1 MPKEKID
8 LRDELRSYKFE
19 FDLLQK
25 IPCSKQENK
34 KYEQLLKDN
43 GVLPEGVY
51 TYIGDNDEP
60 SKTEFYTIY
69 ETDLTESEI
78 AEYLTYKKLSLI
90 KTIKNCVM
98 FFTVLTIASMIIY
111 FLIMANSFWF
121 SVRNLN
127 NIVWHLSTT

>member
-8 LRDELRSYKFE
+8 LREELRSYKFE

-34 KYEQLLKDN
+34 KYAQLLKEN

-51 TYIGDNDEP
+51 AYIDDNDEP

-69 ETDLTESEI
+69 ETDLTKSEI
-78 AEYLTYKKLSLI
+78 EEYLTYKKLDLI

-98 FFTVLTIASMIIY
+98 FFTILTIVSMIVY
-111 FLIMANSFWF
+111 FLIMTSSF
-121 SVRNLN
+121 
-127 NIVWHLSTT
+127 